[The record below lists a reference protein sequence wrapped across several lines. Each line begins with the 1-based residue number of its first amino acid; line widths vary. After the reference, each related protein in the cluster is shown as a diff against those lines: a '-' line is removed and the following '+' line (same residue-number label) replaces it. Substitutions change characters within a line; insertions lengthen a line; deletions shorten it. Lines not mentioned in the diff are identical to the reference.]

1 MSEMVSRAI
10 VFFRSYGLKCEDN
23 DKFVEEW
30 LNSCPTRKNS
40 GEDFCEDD
48 LYDFNDWCR
57 WKGTAYEKGI
67 DDQTKVER
75 LLEEI
80 SELKSEINA
89 LIDEKDEL
97 EARQGMNYF

>member
-1 MSEMVSRAI
+1 MVSEAI
-10 VFFRSYGLKCEDN
+10 KFFRSYGIKCEDE
-23 DKFVEEW
+23 DKFVNEW
-30 LNSCPTRKNS
+30 LNSNQTRKDLR
-40 GEDFCEDD
+40 EPFCEDD

-67 DDQTKVER
+67 DDQTKIER

-89 LIDEKDEL
+89 LREENNEL
-97 EARQGMNYF
+97 EARLGINYF

>member
-1 MSEMVSRAI
+1 MSEMVSSAI
-10 VFFRSYGLKCEDN
+10 KFFRLYGVKCEEN

-30 LNSCPTRKNS
+30 LSSNPTRKDL
-40 GEDFCEDD
+40 GEDFSEDD

-67 DDQTKVER
+67 DDQTKIKR

-80 SELKSEINA
+80 SELKSEIA
-89 LIDEKDEL
+89 DLRDENNQL
-97 EARQGMNYF
+97 EARLGINPF